1 MTTEMIDVVE
11 LPDDPKTL
19 KHFLAEL
26 VESLKEKDRRIAQ
39 LTAQVDGLK
48 RRLFG
53 ARSERIDPGQLQLGL
68 DAIPPAPAPE
78 EPPPDQPAGGA
89 AKPRSSSKHGHGRGR
104 LPKNLPRVRVEHDP
118 APEDRVCQGCG
129 SELRRIGEEVTEQLE
144 YQPASFLILE
154 HVRGKYACKHC
165 QENVVIGELPAQPIE
180 KGLPGPGLLAHVLTS
195 KYADHLPLYRQS
207 QIFERHGLELSRSTL
222 CDWVGESAGLLEP
235 IVAEMRRQV
244 LESMKIHTDDTPVP
258 VQDETQK
265 RTKLGRLWVYIGDSE
280 HEHTVFDYTPNRSRE
295 GPLRFLGTYSGYLQ
309 ADAYSGYDPAYATE
323 RVIEVACWAH
333 CRRGF
338 FEAQSSDA
346 VRSLTALAFI
356 RQLYGV
362 EDLARGASAAE
373 RVRLRQQQAQ
383 PVLERFRE
391 WLTTQARVVLPRS
404 PLGEAISYALNQWQA
419 LQRYLEN
426 GELEIDNNR
435 AERALRCV
443 VLGRKNWLFAGS
455 DEGGRR
461 AAIIFSLV
469 ASCKH
474 LRLDP
479 YAYLRDVLKRLPS
492 HSIRRIAELT
502 PKAWKETQEAQL
514 LAHAA

>member
-1 MTTEMIDVVE
+1 MVE

-53 ARSERIDPGQLQLGL
+53 ARSERVDPGQLQLGL
-68 DAIPPAPAPE
+68 DAIAPTPTPE
-78 EPPPDQPAGGA
+78 EPPPDPPTGGVASPRPA
-89 AKPRSSSKHGHGRGR
+89 KRGHGRGR
-104 LPKNLPRVRVEHDP
+104 LPQNLPRVRVEHDP

-129 SELRRIGEEVTEQLE
+129 SELQRIGEEVTEQLE
-144 YQPASFLILE
+144 YEPASFLIVE
-154 HVRGKYACKHC
+154 QVRGKYACKHC
-165 QENVVIGELPAQPIE
+165 QENVVVGELPAQPIE

-207 QIFERHGLELSRSTL
+207 QIFERHGVELSRSTL
-222 CDWVGESAGLLEP
+222 CDWVGESANLLGP
-235 IVAEMRRQV
+235 IVEEMHRQV
-244 LESMKIHTDDTPVP
+244 LESKKIHTDDTPVP
-258 VQDETQK
+258 VLDETQHHT
-265 RTKLGRLWVYIGDSE
+265 RLGRLWVYVGDSE
-280 HEHTVFDYTPNRSRE
+280 HEHIVYDYTPNRSRE
-295 GPLRFLGTYSGYLQ
+295 GPLGFLGTYSGYLQ
-309 ADAYSGYDPAYATE
+309 ADAYSGYEAAYATD

-333 CRRGF
+333 CRRRF
-338 FEAQSSDA
+338 FDSQSSDA
-346 VRSLTALAFI
+346 VRSLTALALI

-373 RVRLRQQQAQ
+373 RVRLRQEHAR
-383 PVLERFRE
+383 PILERFRE
-391 WLTTQARVVLPRS
+391 WLVTKARVVLPRS
-404 PLGEAISYALNQWQA
+404 PLGEAIDYALNQWQA
-419 LQRYLEN
+419 LQRYLED

-443 VLGRKNWLFAGS
+443 ALGRKNWMFAGS

-461 AAIIFSLV
+461 AAVIFSLV

-474 LRLDP
+474 LGLDP
-479 YAYLRDVLKRLPS
+479 FAYLRDVLKRLPS

-502 PKAWKETQEAQL
+502 PKAWKQTQEAKLVAQ
-514 LAHAA
+514 AA

>member
-1 MTTEMIDVVE
+1 M
-11 LPDDPKTL
+11 
-19 KHFLAEL
+19 
-26 VESLKEKDRRIAQ
+26 
-39 LTAQVDGLK
+39 
-48 RRLFG
+48 
-53 ARSERIDPGQLQLGL
+53 
-68 DAIPPAPAPE
+68 
-78 EPPPDQPAGGA
+78 
-89 AKPRSSSKHGHGRGR
+89 
-104 LPKNLPRVRVEHDP
+104 
-118 APEDRVCQGCG
+118 
-129 SELRRIGEEVTEQLE
+129 
-144 YQPASFLILE
+144 
-154 HVRGKYACKHC
+154 
-165 QENVVIGELPAQPIE
+165 
-180 KGLPGPGLLAHVLTS
+180 
-195 KYADHLPLYRQS
+195 
-207 QIFERHGLELSRSTL
+207 
-222 CDWVGESAGLLEP
+222 
-235 IVAEMRRQV
+235 
-244 LESMKIHTDDTPVP
+244 
-258 VQDETQK
+258 
-265 RTKLGRLWVYIGDSE
+265 
-280 HEHTVFDYTPNRSRE
+280 
-295 GPLRFLGTYSGYLQ
+295 YSGYLQ

-362 EDLARGASAAE
+362 EDLARSASLAE

-426 GELEIDNNR
+426 GALEIDNNR

-479 YAYLRDVLKRLPS
+479 YAYLRDVLKRLPT
-492 HSIRRIAELT
+492 HSIRRIAALT
-502 PKAWKETQEAQL
+502 PKAWKETQEAKL